1 MQSAGCL
8 ESRAG
13 NECLRLAWRERRR
26 ISCGA
31 ANIIVMTDVQLYL
44 AIGLPVFAFL
54 VNIALG
60 VIQTNSLQARI
71 TSLETSTNARFS
83 SVESNMNARFSSLET
98 RFDTLTDKVVDIDN
112 RLTRVEERLLHS

>member
-1 MQSAGCL
+1 ML
-8 ESRAG
+8 
-13 NECLRLAWRERRR
+13 
-26 ISCGA
+26 
-31 ANIIVMTDVQLYL
+31 MTDVQLYL

-71 TSLETSTNARFS
+71 TSLETSTNARFT

>member
-1 MQSAGCL
+1 M
-8 ESRAG
+8 
-13 NECLRLAWRERRR
+13 
-26 ISCGA
+26 
-31 ANIIVMTDVQLYL
+31 VMTDVQLYL

-54 VNIALG
+54 LNIALG

-71 TSLETSTNARFS
+71 TSVETNMHARFASIESNLNARF
-83 SVESNMNARFSSLET
+83 AGLET

>member
-1 MQSAGCL
+1 ML
-8 ESRAG
+8 
-13 NECLRLAWRERRR
+13 
-26 ISCGA
+26 
-31 ANIIVMTDVQLYL
+31 MTDVQVYL

-54 VNIALG
+54 LNITLG

-71 TSLETSTNARFS
+71 TSVETNVNARFS
-83 SVESNMNARFSSLET
+83 SLEMNINARFASLET

>member
-1 MQSAGCL
+1 
-8 ESRAG
+8 
-13 NECLRLAWRERRR
+13 
-26 ISCGA
+26 
-31 ANIIVMTDVQLYL
+31 MTDVQLYL

-54 VNIALG
+54 LNIALG

-71 TSLETSTNARFS
+71 TSVEANMNSRFA
-83 SVESNMNARFSSLET
+83 SVEANMNARFTSLET

>member
-1 MQSAGCL
+1 
-8 ESRAG
+8 
-13 NECLRLAWRERRR
+13 
-26 ISCGA
+26 
-31 ANIIVMTDVQLYL
+31 MTDVQLYL

-54 VNIALG
+54 LNIALG

-71 TSLETSTNARFS
+71 SSVETSTNSRFASVDARFS
-83 SVESNMNARFSSLET
+83 GLESNMNARFTSLET

>member
-1 MQSAGCL
+1 
-8 ESRAG
+8 
-13 NECLRLAWRERRR
+13 
-26 ISCGA
+26 
-31 ANIIVMTDVQLYL
+31 MTDVQLYL

-54 VNIALG
+54 LNIALG

-71 TSLETSTNARFS
+71 TSVET
-83 SVESNMNARFSSLET
+83 NMNARFASIESNLNARFAGLET

>member
-1 MQSAGCL
+1 M
-8 ESRAG
+8 
-13 NECLRLAWRERRR
+13 
-26 ISCGA
+26 
-31 ANIIVMTDVQLYL
+31 VMTDVQLYL

-54 VNIALG
+54 LNIALG

-71 TSLETSTNARFS
+71 TSVET
-83 SVESNMNARFSSLET
+83 NMNARFASIESNLNARFAGLET

>member
-1 MQSAGCL
+1 M
-8 ESRAG
+8 
-13 NECLRLAWRERRR
+13 W
-26 ISCGA
+26 
-31 ANIIVMTDVQLYL
+31 MTDVQLYL

-54 VNIALG
+54 LNIALG

-71 TSLETSTNARFS
+71 TSVETNMNSRFASIESNTNARLTS
-83 SVESNMNARFSSLET
+83 LESNMNARFTSIET